1 MRVELENRF
10 KTRRIAIT
18 TKNNKKLDCIFIYS
32 TAEEIRRKLQTTAT
46 TENDSSNLKVDIS
59 LESDQYDHSNS
70 GSVILF
76 CNPNG
81 GYYEYMY
88 YEVILKILHFFF
100 FQFLISLKI
109 LRKKVTNNEATI

>member
-10 KTRRIAIT
+10 RTKRIAIA

-32 TAEEIRRKLQTTAT
+32 AAEEIRRKLQSNNQS
-46 TENDSSNLKVDIS
+46 ENDSSNLKVDIS

-70 GSVILF
+70 GAVILF

-88 YEVILKILHFFF
+88 YEV
-100 FQFLISLKI
+100 
-109 LRKKVTNNEATI
+109 

>member
-10 KTRRIAIT
+10 RTKRIAIT

-32 TAEEIRRKLQTTAT
+32 TAEEIRRKLQTNPTT
-46 TENDSSNLKVDIS
+46 TESDSSNLKVDIS

-88 YEVILKILHFFF
+88 YEVILK
-100 FQFLISLKI
+100 Q
-109 LRKKVTNNEATI
+109 N